1 MILFQSALETLKKY
15 ADFKGRASRAE
26 FWYFFFFVIIAQV
39 IASFVGLLLGG
50 FGSMAFSSLVLLLL
64 FVPQL
69 AVAVRRLHDVSRSGK
84 ELAVPLVMLFALPLV
99 VMFGGILSKIV
110 ALGYVG
116 VLLLVFANLLMLAV
130 EEGQSG
136 SQPLRREPDRI
147 LLRSIIDA

>member
-1 MILFQSALETLKKY
+1 MLLFQSAFATLKKY

-26 FWYFFFFVIIAQV
+26 FWYFFFFVIIVQV
-39 IASFVGLLLGG
+39 AASFVGLVLGG
-50 FGSMAFSSLVLLLL
+50 LGSMAFSSLVLLLL

-116 VLLLVFANLLMLAV
+116 VLMLVFANLLLLFLKK
-130 EEGQSG
+130 G
-136 SQPLRREPDRI
+136 SRVPNRYGASPTEFSFAR
-147 LLRSIIDA
+147 

>member
-1 MILFQSALETLKKY
+1 MLFFQSAFATLKKY

-26 FWYFFFFVIIAQV
+26 FWYFFFFVIIVQV
-39 IASFVGLLLGG
+39 AASFLGLVLGG
-50 FGSMAFSSLVLLLL
+50 LGSMAFSSLVLLLL

-116 VLLLVFANLLMLAV
+116 VLMLVFANLLLLFLKK
-130 EEGQSG
+130 G
-136 SQPLRREPDRI
+136 SRVPNRYGASPTEFSFAR
-147 LLRSIIDA
+147 

>member
-1 MILFQSALETLKKY
+1 MLLFQSAFATLKKY

-26 FWYFFFFVIIAQV
+26 FWYFFFFVIIVQV
-39 IASFVGLLLGG
+39 AASFLGLLLGG
-50 FGSMAFSSLVLLLL
+50 LGSMAFSSLVLLLL

-84 ELAVPLVMLFALPLV
+84 ELIVPLVMLFVLPLV

-116 VLLLVFANLLMLAV
+116 VLLLVFANLLLLFLKK
-130 EEGQSG
+130 G
-136 SQPLRREPDRI
+136 SRVPNRYGASPTEFSFAR
-147 LLRSIIDA
+147 

>member
-1 MILFQSALETLKKY
+1 MLLFQSAFATLKKY

-26 FWYFFFFVIIAQV
+26 FWYFFFFVIIVQV
-39 IASFVGLLLGG
+39 AASFLGLVLGG
-50 FGSMAFSSLVLLLL
+50 LGSMAFSSLVLLLL

-84 ELAVPLVMLFALPLV
+84 ELAVPLVMLFTLPLV

-116 VLLLVFANLLMLAV
+116 VLMLVFANLLMLFLKK
-130 EEGQSG
+130 G
-136 SQPLRREPDRI
+136 SRVPNRYGASPTEFSFAR
-147 LLRSIIDA
+147 

>member
-1 MILFQSALETLKKY
+1 MLLFQSAFATLKKY

-26 FWYFFFFVIIAQV
+26 FWYFFFFVIIVQV
-39 IASFVGLLLGG
+39 AASFLGLVLGG
-50 FGSMAFSSLVLLLL
+50 LGSMAFSSLVLLLL

-116 VLLLVFANLLMLAV
+116 VLMLVFANLLLLFLKK
-130 EEGQSG
+130 G
-136 SQPLRREPDRI
+136 SRVPNRYGASPTEFSFAR
-147 LLRSIIDA
+147 

>member
-1 MILFQSALETLKKY
+1 MLLFQSAFATLKKY

-26 FWYFFFFVIIAQV
+26 FWYLFFFVIIVQV
-39 IASFVGLLLGG
+39 AASFLGLLLGG
-50 FGSMAFSSLVLLLL
+50 LGSMAFSSVVLLLL

-116 VLLLVFANLLMLAV
+116 VLMLVFANLLMLFLKK
-130 EEGQSG
+130 G
-136 SQPLRREPDRI
+136 SRVPNRYGASPTEFSFAR
-147 LLRSIIDA
+147 

>member
-1 MILFQSALETLKKY
+1 MLLFQSAFATLKKY

-26 FWYFFFFVIIAQV
+26 FWYFFFFVIIVQV
-39 IASFVGLLLGG
+39 AASFLGLVLGG
-50 FGSMAFSSLVLLLL
+50 LGSMAFSSLVLLLL

-116 VLLLVFANLLMLAV
+116 VLMLVFANLLVLFLKK
-130 EEGQSG
+130 G
-136 SQPLRREPDRI
+136 SRVPNRYGASPTEFSFAR
-147 LLRSIIDA
+147 

>member
-1 MILFQSALETLKKY
+1 MLLFQSAFATLKKY

-26 FWYFFFFVIIAQV
+26 FWYFFFFVIIVQV
-39 IASFVGLLLGG
+39 AASFLGLLLGG
-50 FGSMAFSSLVLLLL
+50 LGSMAFSSLVLLLL

-84 ELAVPLVMLFALPLV
+84 ELVVPLVMLFVLPLV

-116 VLLLVFANLLMLAV
+116 VLLLVFANLLLLFLKK
-130 EEGQSG
+130 G
-136 SQPLRREPDRI
+136 SRVPNRYGASPTEFSFAR
-147 LLRSIIDA
+147 